1 MTIQSI
7 ELSTSR

>member
-7 ELSTSR
+7 